1 MRRKAPGEEVER
13 FRHGRTPELEEAA
26 CKAARWVGDNMAA
39 IDGRDPEI
47 PEAIFNRAADNW
59 EPLLAI
65 GEAAG
70 SEVAA
75 RARKVALAACD
86 VEQEQSIG
94 TLLLADNSRRVFG
107 AERGQSRER

>member
-1 MRRKAPGEEVER
+1 MIAVER
-13 FRHGRTPELEEAA
+13 AA
-26 CKAARWVGDNMAA
+26 PYVDSLTRPPTALSFP
-39 IDGRDPEI
+39 IDSVHL
-47 PEAIFNRAADNW
+47 AIFNRAADNW